1 MVIMN
6 LVVISQC
13 KWVNFFTAK
22 LCREEFKNSRHSG
35 DFDRIYRGSAAQL
48 MTLYHSNQQGLFDEP
63 TGYDRIN
70 AAIYKIMRLSDLPNN
85 KEMGVGPDG
94 TVLTL

>member
-1 MVIMN
+1 
-6 LVVISQC
+6 
-13 KWVNFFTAK
+13 
-22 LCREEFKNSRHSG
+22 
-35 DFDRIYRGSAAQL
+35 